1 MHVIHGWDSEV
12 HMHVIHGWDSEV
24 HMHVIHGWD
33 SEGSHACNSWLGQ

>member
-1 MHVIHGWDSEV
+1 
-12 HMHVIHGWDSEV
+12 MHVIHGWDSEV